1 MNLFRKTIFP
11 LTIIGVIAGCAQ
23 SAITPTQTT
32 VPLTTPSF
40 ASFSVTTNTFTPPS
54 VIKEISTPT
63 IQPIEEIKLEG
74 ECMALED
81 ELPSDLHLS
90 GVLIRQ
96 RASPYLENLEDHTKY
111 KVPLEGGGVLDDMV
125 ISPDSKLLAYLDRYV
140 NSSGQGTDK
149 WEFRILKSNGH
160 LMILQNWIFD
170 VRGILGWAS
179 NDEIVLKV
187 FSKRIKYIVYNPF
200 NGESREIIIDPAI
213 VYNPY
218 DEIIFHDR
226 FGDYF
231 NPDKIVFQ
239 TIDGNKLYD
248 VKTWKKLL
256 NFDLGYISRY
266 AWSPDL
272 STVLINPGTD
282 EDQRNLYI
290 VKNDDVFFKLN
301 AVASGFAVENSDSI
315 TGDSWAPN
323 NQKFIIYSWSKLA
336 FMNLETLEVRR
347 LCITYDPE
355 FEISYPF
362 PSIWSPDSRFLI
374 LHYSK
379 YNPQG
384 KWEYFDVLIDTQ
396 NMRAFKLPTN
406 DRNEY
411 RMGWLAVP

>member
-1 MNLFRKTIFP
+1 MKRLNAGLVYFMVVIVIVGCVSPAKSSKPQAATSSASSATLP
-11 LTIIGVIAGCAQ
+11 VIAD
-23 SAITPTQTT
+23 TPIPSLAANILSSPT
-32 VPLTTPSF
+32 VQLAPE
-40 ASFSVTTNTFTPPS
+40 V
-54 VIKEISTPT
+54 
-63 IQPIEEIKLEG
+63 KLEG
-74 ECMALED
+74 ECMALEE

-90 GVLIRQ
+90 GVWIRN
-96 RASPYLENLEDHTKY
+96 RGNPYLENLEDHTNY
-111 KVPLEGGGVLDDMV
+111 RIPLEGGGVLDDMV

-140 NSSGQGTDK
+140 SSGGQGTDK
-149 WEFRILKSNGH
+149 WEFRIIKSNGH
-160 LMILQNWIFD
+160 LIVLQNWIFD

-179 NDEIVLKV
+179 NNEIVLRV
-187 FSKRIKYIVYNPF
+187 FSKGIKYIVYNPF
-200 NGESREIIIDPAI
+200 NGESREIIIDPTI

-231 NPDKIVFQ
+231 NPDKIIFQ
-239 TIDGNKLYD
+239 TIDGNKLYN

-282 EDQRNLYI
+282 EDKGNLYI
-290 VKNDDVFFKLN
+290 VKNDDVFLKLN
-301 AVASGFAVENSDSI
+301 AVTSGFTTENSDGI
-315 TGDSWAPN
+315 AGDSWAPN
-323 NQKFIIYSWSKLA
+323 NQKFIINSWSKLA
-336 FMNLETLEVRR
+336 FINLETLKVRR

-355 FEISYPF
+355 FEISYPY
-362 PSIWSPDSRFLI
+362 PTIWSPDSRFLI

-384 KWEYFDVLIDTQ
+384 KWEYFDILIDTQ

-411 RMGWLAVP
+411 RMGWLTAP